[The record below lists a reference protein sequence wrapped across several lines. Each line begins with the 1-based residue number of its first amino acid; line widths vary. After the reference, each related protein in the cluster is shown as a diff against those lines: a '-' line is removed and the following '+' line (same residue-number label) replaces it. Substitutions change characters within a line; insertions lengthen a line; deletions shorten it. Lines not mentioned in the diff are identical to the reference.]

1 MMMKLLGFALLALP
15 GVAGFAAYGMA
26 QDKGL
31 SPLASAALAG
41 AAFAATEI
49 GSNIASTGFAGLSME
64 QVGALLLNPAAR
76 TMPALTVAQRGN
88 MGYLSP
94 ERIAAC
100 YGTC

>member
-1 MMMKLLGFALLALP
+1 MMKLLGFFMVALP
-15 GVAGFAAYGMA
+15 GIAGFAAYGMS
-26 QDKGL
+26 QEKGL

-41 AAFAATEI
+41 AAFAAAEI
-49 GSNIASTGFAGLSME
+49 GGNMLSGGLAGLSME
-64 QVGALLLNPAAR
+64 QVGALALNPQPQSWAALN
-76 TMPALTVAQRGN
+76 AAQRGN